1 MSLEFDF
8 KDVTKQRKK
17 LAGWDKLSKR
27 HFSRAMGES
36 VTVLLAD
43 WKEIAQVLTGR
54 YRGSL
59 AGRIVQ
65 GRGKVLIEG
74 SVGTNVTNDGF
85 PYPAALEE
93 SRKFHY
99 AHGPRRGQRTAGRVA
114 GVLKGNIRRITRF
127 FESAADKIVKGLAVK
142 R

>member
-8 KDVTKQRKK
+8 RDVNKQQKK
-17 LAGWDKLSKR
+17 LAGYDKLSKR
-27 HFSRAMGES
+27 HFSRAMGQS
-36 VTVLLAD
+36 VVVLLNN
-43 WKEIAQVLTGR
+43 WKEIAPVLHGR

-65 GRGKVLIEG
+65 GRGSVLIEG

-99 AHGPRRGQRTAGRVA
+99 ARGPRRGQRTAGRVA
-114 GVLKGNIRRITRF
+114 GMLKGNIKRINRF
-127 FESAADKIVKGLAVK
+127 FENEADKIVKALVV